1 MAAKK
6 GNYPIPFDKDGN
18 QQHYAESWWVRNP
31 DGTNGR
37 AGPEWRDNVP
47 FQSTLTYAGYSRGR
61 SAAYLD
67 FTDANGKSV
76 VVFMKDFEG
85 MVPHM
90 VKGQVTGTFQ
100 FTKRGMNYG
109 CQLVEPAQF

>member
-1 MAAKK
+1 MAKK
-6 GNYPIPFDKDGN
+6 GNYQIPFDQEGN
-18 QQHYAESWWVRNP
+18 QQHFASSWWVKRD
-31 DGTNGR
+31 DGSHGR
-37 AGPEWRDNVP
+37 EGPNWRDNVP
-47 FQSTLTYAGYSRGR
+47 FETTVTYAGFSRGR

-67 FTDANGKSV
+67 FTDQNGKTV

-100 FTKRGMNYG
+100 FTKRGQNYG
-109 CQLVEPAQF
+109 CQLVKPQV